1 MRIPC
6 PYCGSRDAAEFSYFG
21 DATPQRPEPGDD
33 AAANAALMFDYVYL
47 RSNPAGR
54 HRDLWYHGSGCRSWL
69 VVTRDTATHEI
80 FGVEYADRE
89 VQR

>member
-6 PYCGSRDAAEFSYFG
+6 PYCGSRDAAEFSYYG
-21 DATPQRPEPGDD
+21 DASLQRPELGSDSG
-33 AAANAALMFDYVYL
+33 AMFDYVYL
-47 RSNPAGR
+47 RTNPAGR

-80 FGVEYADRE
+80 FAVEHANGE
-89 VQR
+89 VQP